1 MYRAALLVLFSIL
14 ASAGVAEAQAVPA
27 VPAGV
32 ERLRE
37 GDVVRLKTASTIGE
51 FLVVSASDFAVVVRS
66 GPAGSPFEVPFTSI
80 QSLDR
85 NVGLRSRGEAA
96 LGTGAVGLVVGAVGG
111 ATLGF
116 MSGDDPP
123 GTFLAFSAGD
133 KALMLGSM
141 FGVAGGVL
149 GAAAGA
155 ISPGQKWERLI
166 LQPTLHVGPM
176 RDGRVEIGVSRAF

>member
-1 MYRAALLVLFSIL
+1 MYRAALLVLISIL
-14 ASAGVAEAQAVPA
+14 ASAGGAGAQAVPA
-27 VPAGV
+27 GA

-37 GDVVRLKTASTIGE
+37 GDVVRLSAASAHGE
-51 FLVVSASDFAVVVRS
+51 FLVVSASESAMVVRA
-66 GPAGSPFEVPFTSI
+66 GPDGLPFEVPVTSI
-80 QSLDR
+80 RRLDR
-85 NVGLRSRGEAA
+85 NVGPRSRGEAI

-123 GTFLAFSAGD
+123 GFLAFSAGE
-133 KALMLGSM
+133 KALMMGTV

-155 ISPGQKWERLI
+155 ISPGQKWERVV
-166 LQPTLHVGPM
+166 LQPTVHVGPM
-176 RDGRVEIGVSRAF
+176 RDGRIEIGVSRAF

>member
-14 ASAGVAEAQAVPA
+14 GFAGVAGAQAIS
-27 VPAGV
+27 AGA

-80 QSLDR
+80 QTLDR

-123 GTFLAFSAGD
+123 GTFLAFSAGE
-133 KALMLGSM
+133 KALMVGSV

-155 ISPGQKWERLI
+155 ISPGQKWERVV
-166 LQPTLHVGPM
+166 LQPTVHVGPM
-176 RDGRVEIGVSRAF
+176 RDGRVEIGLSRAF